1 MKILPFKIPKTV
13 HESFRLQTDRQPYF
27 YDNLHQHPEFQL
39 TLIFKGEGEL
49 IVGDYIGPF
58 EPGDLFLIGP
68 DLPHVFRCDPQYYRT
83 NFTREAHSISVFF
96 DWGFWGEKFLSLP
109 EMSNINEFF
118 KESENGLRIK
128 GDARTAVSKLMEE
141 LFTVNNVDRL
151 IILLKILDVL
161 SLSSGHASLASAGTF
176 HDFDEDDGRRLD
188 AIYRFTINE
197 YHRKIGLDEVAAV
210 SNMTVNS
217 FCRYFKK
224 RTRKSYIRF
233 LNELRI
239 AQACKL
245 LQQKDTSI
253 SQVGLEVGF
262 SNLSNFN
269 RKFKEIKKC
278 TPTEFRNQQA
288 GTNG

>member
-1 MKILPFKIPKTV
+1 MKILPFKIPKTI

-39 TLIFKGEGEL
+39 TLIFEGDGEL

-58 EPGDLFLIGP
+58 KSDDLFLIGP
-68 DLPHVFRCDPQYYRT
+68 DLPHVFRCAPQYYRT
-83 NFTREAHSISVFF
+83 NSSREAHSISVFF
-96 DWGFWGEKFLSLP
+96 DWEFWGEKFLSLP
-109 EMSNINEFF
+109 EMKNIREFF
-118 KESENGLRIK
+118 KESENGLQIK
-128 GDARTAVSKLMEE
+128 GEVRIIVSKLMKE
-141 LFTVNNVDRL
+141 LFSANNVDRL

-161 SLSSGHASLASAGTF
+161 SLSTDHELLASAGTF
-176 HDFDEDDGRRLD
+176 HDFDEDDGKRLD

-197 YHRKIGLDEVAAV
+197 YHRKINLDEVAAV

-217 FCRYFKK
+217 FCRYFKR
-224 RTRKSYIRF
+224 RTRKPYIRF

-245 LQQKDTSI
+245 LQQNDNSI
-253 SQVGLEVGF
+253 SQIGLEVGF

-269 RKFKEIKKC
+269 RKFKEIRNC

-288 GTNG
+288 NSLK